1 MLMRRFTFTVLSFV
15 FLLLSLYAEGMLF
28 TSATVSPETPH
39 RVERVT
45 VKQGVSRDGSV
56 AVAQVSQA
64 PQIPPREKISNG
76 PRTLRA
82 FIGANSSGVPIFF
95 IESVKP
101 HEYYSVTGP
110 FSVALAYP
118 NLMWANPSVLVF
130 YVLNSEHILMRAQLD
145 VQTLVFLLEPVNEE
159 QVSTATEPFDLESIL

>member
-1 MLMRRFTFTVLSFV
+1 MRRFTFTVLSFV
-15 FLLLSLYAEGMLF
+15 FLLLSLYAEGMIF
-28 TSATVSPETPH
+28 QSTGVSPETPQ

-45 VKQGVSRDGSV
+45 VKQGVSQDGSV
-56 AVAQVSQA
+56 TVARVSEV
-64 PQIPPREKISNG
+64 PQIPPREKTSNA

-82 FIGANSSGVPIFF
+82 FIGVNSSGVAIFY

-110 FSVALAYP
+110 FSVAPAYP
-118 NLMWANPSVLVF
+118 RMMWANPSVIVF
-130 YVLNSEHILMRAQLD
+130 YGMSDEHTLMRAQLD
-145 VQTLVFLLEPVNEE
+145 VETLALLVEPVNEK